1 MSLFAPTAVG
11 TQRFKMK
18 GMALEIR
25 LQNTSSDMAEQCGV
39 AQTGVGCVGTEPA
52 WVVPVRC

>member
-1 MSLFAPTAVG
+1 
-11 TQRFKMK
+11 MK